1 MDARDRGATS
11 RAKGDARE
19 GARRRASDAFDGVEN
34 VRANGTGRG
43 IGAGARARGGGRY
56 DRGRRS
62 GVWIKARG
70 ARGRSRSRRGGR
82 GERRRRSGSGVEDS
96 GAKMRRA
103 ATRRDEKTID

>member
-43 IGAGARARGGGRY
+43 IGASARARGGG
-56 DRGRRS
+56 S
-62 GVWIKARG
+62 L
-70 ARGRSRSRRGGR
+70 RSREAIGCLDKS
-82 GERRRRSGSGVEDS
+82 
-96 GAKMRRA
+96 ARRA
-103 ATRRDEKTID
+103 RAIALAEGWAGRTPSPFGIGREGFGREDASRGDAARRKDD

>member
-43 IGAGARARGGGRY
+43 IGASARARGGGGVTIAGG
-56 DRGRRS
+56 DRVS
-62 GVWIKARG
+62 G
-70 ARGRSRSRRGGR
+70 
-82 GERRRRSGSGVEDS
+82 
-96 GAKMRRA
+96 
-103 ATRRDEKTID
+103 

>member
-1 MDARDRGATS
+1 MRSMAWKTCGRMGRDAGS
-11 RAKGDARE
+11 
-19 GARRRASDAFDGVEN
+19 
-34 VRANGTGRG
+34 VR
-43 IGAGARARGGGRY
+43 ARARGGGGRY

>member
-43 IGAGARARGGGRY
+43 IGASGGGGSLRSREAIGCLDKSARRARAIALAEGWAGRTPSPFGIGRGGFGRE
-56 DRGRRS
+56 DASRGDAARR
-62 GVWIKARG
+62 K
-70 ARGRSRSRRGGR
+70 
-82 GERRRRSGSGVEDS
+82 D
-96 GAKMRRA
+96 
-103 ATRRDEKTID
+103 D